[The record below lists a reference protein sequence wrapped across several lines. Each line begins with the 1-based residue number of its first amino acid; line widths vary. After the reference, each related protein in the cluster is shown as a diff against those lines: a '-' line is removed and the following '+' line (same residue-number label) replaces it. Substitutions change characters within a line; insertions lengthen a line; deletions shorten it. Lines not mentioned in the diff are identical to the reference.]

1 MIKQLLAESNT
12 SNIENGRPTL
22 VGLTRKINDKIFKD
36 ICGIQPTSQPRA
48 TVYGVRYEMV
58 SQDGSETRE
67 TQGGHRTSTGKYPF
81 KDHGLAGGSTGMVSG
96 DHFAEFDY
104 VFGAVKDGDY
114 DGKTEV
120 ELLALV
126 LTGDLRL
133 VTDADEDDSRAEV
146 QSSRFI
152 MDRWQSNVRSRRVK
166 SPTTWEL
173 LTDMQNNGLDGSSAV
188 EDLLATSISEEINSD
203 IIMKTITVSKKGTP
217 IDLSGGELYQ
227 QGRTLISKAL
237 ELGADIQRN
246 TTFPATFVLASPKVA
261 SAIRA
266 SGQVGSSD
274 IIDGTN
280 LKLVNDGKA
289 IGEYMLVGSK
299 LKFDGLDTVAPIHYS
314 PYIDTDNAGSYLIAT
329 DSENLQPVPA
339 LISRYAITSSPD
351 FNDVNGGVQ
360 DGEDWESLANNSQ
373 LATLVTVNL

>member
-1 MIKQLLAESNT
+1 MIKQLLNESNT
-12 SNIENGRPTL
+12 SANIENGRPTL
-22 VGLTRKINDKIFKD
+22 VGLTRKINDKIFTD

-67 TQGGHRTSTGKYPF
+67 TQGSHRTGTGKHPF

-104 VFGAVKDGDY
+104 VFGVVKDGDY

-146 QSSRFI
+146 QSSSFI
-152 MDRWQSNVRSRRVK
+152 MDRWQSDIKSRRVK

-188 EDLLATSISEEINSD
+188 EDLLATSISDEINSD
-203 IIMKTITVSKKGTP
+203 IIMKTITVAKKSLA
-217 IDLSGGELYQ
+217 IDLSSSELYQ
-227 QGRTLISKAL
+227 QGRSLIARAL
-237 ELGADIQRN
+237 ELGADIHQN
-246 TTFPATFVLASPKVA
+246 TTFPASFVLASPKVA

-266 SGQVGSSD
+266 SGQVGND
-274 IIDGTN
+274 NLIDGTN
-280 LKLVNDGKA
+280 LKLVTDSKA
-289 IGEYMLVGSK
+289 IGEYLLVGSNH
-299 LKFDGLDTVAPIHYS
+299 KFDGLDSVAPIHYS
-314 PYIDTDNAGSYLIAT
+314 PYVESDSAGTYLIAT
-329 DSENLQPVPA
+329 DSNNLQPVPA

-351 FNDVNGGVQ
+351 FSGVDGVQ
-360 DGEDWESLANNSQ
+360 GDDWEKLANKSP
-373 LATLVTVNL
+373 LATLITVNL

>member
-1 MIKQLLAESNT
+1 MIKQLLNESNT
-12 SNIENGRPTL
+12 SANIEQGRPAL

-48 TVYGVRYEMV
+48 TVYGVRYDLV
-58 SQDGSETRE
+58 SGDESRE
-67 TQGGHRTSTGKYPF
+67 IQAGHRTGTGKYPF
-81 KDHGLAGGSTGMVSG
+81 KDHELAGGSTGMVSG
-96 DHFAEFDY
+96 DHFSEFDY
-104 VFGAVKDGDY
+104 VFGVIKDGDY
-114 DGKTEV
+114 DGLSET
-120 ELLALV
+120 ELLGKV
-126 LTGDLRL
+126 LSGDLRL
-133 VTDADEDDSRAEV
+133 VTDADDDDARTEV

-152 MDRWQSNVRSRRVK
+152 MDRWQSDVRSRRIK

-203 IIMKTITVSKKGTP
+203 IIMKTITVAKKGTP
-217 IDLSGGELYQ
+217 LDLSNGELYQ
-227 QGRTLISKAL
+227 QGRSLIAKAL
-237 ELGADIQRN
+237 ELGADIHQN

-266 SGQVGSSD
+266 SGQVSNND

-280 LKLVNDGKA
+280 LKLVTDGKA

-299 LKFDGLDTVAPIHYS
+299 LEFDGLDTVAPIHYS
-314 PYIDTDNAGSYLIAT
+314 PYTETDGAGTYLIAT

-351 FNDVNGGVQ
+351 FSDIDGVK
-360 DGEDWESLANNSQ
+360 DGEDWEALASNSP
-373 LATLVTVNL
+373 LATLVIVNL

>member
-58 SQDGSETRE
+58 SQDGSEARE
-67 TQGGHRTSTGKYPF
+67 TQGSHRTGTGKYPF
-81 KDHGLAGGSTGMVSG
+81 KDHGLSVGSDSMTVGS
-96 DHFAEFDY
+96 HFSEYDY
-104 VFGAVKDGDY
+104 VFGVVVDGDY
-114 DGKTEV
+114 LGLTES
-120 ELLALV
+120 ELLEKV
-126 LTGDLRL
+126 LLGDLRL
-133 VTDADEDDSRAEV
+133 VTDADDDDSKKV

-152 MDRWQSNVRSRRVK
+152 MDRWQSDVRSRRVK
-166 SPTTWEL
+166 SPTAWEFL
-173 LTDMQNNGLDGSSAV
+173 HDMQGNNLDGSSAV
-188 EDLLATSISEEINSD
+188 EDLLATSISDEINSD
-203 IIMKTITVSKKGTP
+203 IIMKTITVAKKSP
-217 IDLSGGELYQ
+217 AIDLSGGELYQ
-227 QGRTLISKAL
+227 QGRTLIARAL
-237 ELGADIQRN
+237 ELGPEIQRN

-266 SGQVGSSD
+266 SGQVGSCD

-280 LKLVNDGKA
+280 LKLVTDGKA

-299 LKFDGLDTVAPIHYS
+299 LEFDGLDTVAPIHYS
-314 PYIDTDNAGSYLIAT
+314 PYVETDNTGTYLIAT
-329 DSENLQPVPA
+329 DSDNLQLVPA

-351 FNDVNGGVQ
+351 FSDVDGVQ
-360 DGEDWESLANNSQ
+360 DGEDWEKLANNSP

>member
-12 SNIENGRPTL
+12 SANIENGRPTL

-36 ICGIQPTSQPRA
+36 ICGIQPASQPRA
-48 TVYGVRYEMV
+48 TVYGIRYKMV
-58 SQDGSETRE
+58 SQDGSKTRE
-67 TQGGHRTSTGKYPF
+67 TQGSHRTGTGKHPF
-81 KDHGLAGGSTGMVSG
+81 KDHGLPVGSDSMTVGS
-96 DHFAEFDY
+96 HFSEYDY

-114 DGKTEV
+114 AGLTEKQ
-120 ELLALV
+120 LLASV

-173 LTDMQNNGLDGSSAV
+173 LHDMQGNNLDGSSAV
-188 EDLLATSISEEINSD
+188 EDLLATSISDEINSD
-203 IIMKTITVSKKGTP
+203 IIMKTITVAKKGTP
-217 IDLSGGELYQ
+217 LNLSNGELYQ
-227 QGRTLISKAL
+227 QGRSLIARAL

-266 SGQVGSSD
+266 SGQVGNDD

-280 LKLVNDGKA
+280 LKLVTDSKA
-289 IGEYMLVGSK
+289 IGEYLLVGSK
-299 LKFDGLDTVAPIHYS
+299 LEFDGTDTVAPIHYS
-314 PYIDTDNAGSYLIAT
+314 PYVESDSAGTYLIAT
-329 DSENLQPVPA
+329 DSNNLQPVPA

-351 FNDVNGGVQ
+351 FSEVDGVQ
-360 DGEDWESLANNSQ
+360 GDDWEKLANNSP